1 MKQTPRQTSASGKK
15 CQETLENSQLHRKQ
29 TDSEVRNNFRKNSSD
44 SSNHQDPRLYFDK
57 LSPEVKHDLAFHYL
71 SNLSSTHSINIVQK
85 CLEYIEEKVKPRVKK
100 EEHKLYS
107 LWSSQT
113 CDTNATDEKV
123 EKPKA
128 KISSSI

>member
-29 TDSEVRNNFRKNSSD
+29 ADSEVRNNFRKNSSD

-100 EEHKLYS
+100 EE
-107 LWSSQT
+107 Q
-113 CDTNATDEKV
+113 
-123 EKPKA
+123 
-128 KISSSI
+128 